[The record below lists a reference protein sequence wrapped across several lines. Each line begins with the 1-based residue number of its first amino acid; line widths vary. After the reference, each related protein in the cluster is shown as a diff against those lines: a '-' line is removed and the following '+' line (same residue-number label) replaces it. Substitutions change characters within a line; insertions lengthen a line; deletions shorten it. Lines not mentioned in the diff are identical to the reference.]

1 MNHIVFDLDG
11 TLVDSLPGIALALN
25 RALESLEKP
34 VHTTQHIRTLVGRGA
49 RRLCADALPADEQ
62 NLPASIDALLQAF
75 MREYPHTWQ
84 QGTVPYEGIPAML
97 ERLAADGNRLAV
109 LSNKPHIVTAPLV
122 KHLFPAIPF
131 APVMG
136 YTPQYPRKPDP
147 SSLLHIAATWK
158 TAPSAITMVGDSLH
172 DAHTAQNAGT
182 ALTLVSWG
190 YALTD
195 DLLTTGAP
203 LCTTIAELERSLRAG
218 TGIWG

>member
-1 MNHIVFDLDG
+1 MKHIVFDLDG

-25 RALESLEKP
+25 RALETLGKP
-34 VHTTQHIRTLVGRGA
+34 THPTPHIRTLVGRGA

-97 ERLAADGNRLAV
+97 ERLAAEKHRLAI
-109 LSNKPHIVTAPLV
+109 LSNKPHIVTVPLV
-122 KHLFPAIPF
+122 RHLFPAIPF
-131 APVMG
+131 SPVMG
-136 YTPQYPRKPDP
+136 YTTEHPRKPDP
-147 SSLLHIAATWK
+147 ASLLHIADSWNTPPAE
-158 TAPSAITMVGDSLH
+158 ITLVGDSLH
-172 DAHTAQNAGT
+172 DARTAQNAGT
-182 ALTLVSWG
+182 ALILVAWG

-203 LCTTIAELERSLRAG
+203 LCATVEELEHSLLS
-218 TGIWG
+218 